1 MSFYDDYV
9 LPRLLDFACGLKAI
23 DRQREKIVPRASGE
37 VLEIGIGSGLNLPY
51 YDHERVSRVWGLE
64 PAEAM
69 RRRAST
75 RLAELGQPLQLEFI
89 DLPGEE
95 IPLADDSVDCVLMT
109 YTLCTI
115 PDPIT
120 ALQGM
125 RRVLRPGGRLY
136 FCEHGESPDPSV
148 SRWQHRLNGTW
159 KRIAGGCNMNR
170 DVPGLLEEA
179 AFEIDDVQSM
189 YVPGPRILGWNWW
202 GSARVAA

>member
-1 MSFYDDYV
+1 LSFYDDYV

-23 DRQREKIVPRASGE
+23 NRQREKVVPRASGT

-51 YDHERVSRVWGLE
+51 YDHERVNHVWGLE

-69 RRRAST
+69 RRRASS
-75 RLAELGQPLQLEFI
+75 RLDELDVPLRLEFI

-115 PDPIT
+115 PDPIK
-120 ALQGM
+120 ALHGM
-125 RRVLRPGGRLY
+125 RRVLRPGGSLY
-136 FCEHGESPDPSV
+136 FCEHGQAPDASV
-148 SRWQHRLNGTW
+148 SRWQHRLNGPW
-159 KRIAGGCNMNR
+159 RRIAGGCNMNR
-170 DVPGLLEEA
+170 DVPGLLDEA
-179 AFEIDDVQSM
+179 GFAIDDLQSM

-202 GSARVAA
+202 GSARVET